1 MRRIRAGRVVCA
13 IEVDEMAAFLE
24 WLDVEIAAELVR
36 LAPARLI
43 SKEDLHRVRRH
54 TGLEQPRRRHSAI
67 APVYREREPADAF
80 GGATLCACRPEG
92 DLLRV
97 SFEGQDEAVPRIVRI
112 PLWRERGA
120 SRVGIEDDDSRSVLV
135 GEPDAISAK
144 THDARTA
151 LESVDAEPLLG
162 RRDGERRSGVGQIDI
177 AAAADLEDLTDGHL
191 VTRDRR
197 EERLWTGEPFAVA
210 FAALLRFAR
219 VLVGRGHLVRAGSF
233 AARASAW
240 MVPSSPRPKSRV
252 SGRSI
257 PMGVLAAKR

>member
-24 WLDVEIAAELVR
+24 WLDVEVTAKPHAA
-36 LAPARLI
+36 
-43 SKEDLHRVRRH
+43 
-54 TGLEQPRRRHSAI
+54 
-67 APVYREREPADAF
+67 
-80 GGATLCACRPEG
+80 
-92 DLLRV
+92 
-97 SFEGQDEAVPRIVRI
+97 
-112 PLWRERGA
+112 W
-120 SRVGIEDDDSRSVLV
+120 
-135 GEPDAISAK
+135 
-144 THDARTA
+144 TA
-151 LESVDAEPLLG
+151 LEAVDAEPVLG
-162 RRDGERRSGVGQIDI
+162 RRDGEGRSGVSQIDI

-210 FAALLRFAR
+210 FAALLRFAS

-240 MVPSSPRPKSRV
+240 MVPSGPRPKSRV
-252 SGRSI
+252 SGRSA